1 MALELTHAPQH
12 VSSLMLQT
20 SPESKQESEPV
31 GVAAVGRLWRVV
43 FLPYLTRCGRTSG
56 TMPRSSAVAVVVS
69 VTAVEEPV
77 VIRLATTVSAIKDNA
92 AIFMVDGINRN
103 GKEGRKEGRN
113 DFRLYVIIVF

>member
-1 MALELTHAPQH
+1 MALVLTHAPQH
-12 VSSLMLQT
+12 LSSLMLQF
-20 SPESKQESEPV
+20 SPSTKQESKPTP
-31 GVAAVGRLWRVV
+31 VAACGRLCWVV

-113 DFRLYVIIVF
+113 DFSIVCNNC